1 MTSIQTL
8 QFDSEGFRLTGDL
21 HLPHAPHPPV
31 IIGCHGL
38 QANRQ
43 SPKQIALAEACTR
56 QGLAYFRFDHRGC
69 GDSQGNFEEVTSL
82 TARRKDLSAAVAAL
96 RDHPGTG
103 KLLGLFG
110 SSFGGTVVLALGAVQ
125 PVPALV
131 TYAAPINSQTLQKS
145 AVIDANGHP
154 ILSKTLQASL
164 QFDIGDSLGA
174 VRNILIVHGQND
186 RVVPQQ
192 HARLIYQKA
201 GEPKKIIIQ
210 PGGDHR
216 MSDPKHQQQFLQQFL
231 SWFQNRQ

>member
-1 MTSIQTL
+1 MTIIQTL
-8 QFDSEGFRLTGDL
+8 HFDSDGYRLTGDL
-21 HLPHAPHPPV
+21 HLPDAPHPPV

-43 SPKQIALAEACTR
+43 SPKQIALAEACAR
-56 QGLAYFRFDHRGC
+56 HGMAYFRFDHRGC

-82 TARRKDLSAAVAAL
+82 TARCKDLSAAVAAL
-96 RDHPGTG
+96 RNHPGTG

-110 SSFGGTVVLALGAVQ
+110 SSFGGTVILALGAVQ

-145 AVIDANGHP
+145 AISDADGQP

-164 QFDIGDSLGA
+164 RFDIGDSLGA
-174 VRNILIVHGQND
+174 IRNILIVHGQND
-186 RVVPQQ
+186 SVVPHQ
-192 HARLIYQKA
+192 HARLIYRKA
-201 GEPKKIIIQ
+201 GQPKKIIIQ

-216 MSDPKHQQQFLQQFL
+216 MSNPGHQKAFLRQFL
-231 SWFQNRQ
+231 SWFQYRQ